1 MKVQPQTLKK
11 LRELINEETTYRSGP
26 QLVSFFNDLGFHDQY
41 GQGFPSRWMYTDAKL
56 ESINGTPELDA
67 CIRKVFSPIE
77 FVGRLSQLQQF
88 IDAFNQYLAFDG
100 WKVILKNNAITFSKT
115 SIDVIAEIQKAVHV
129 SQEKSDMSDNDFL
142 NREIEEIK
150 FPAHFY
156 DSDLIVILTNRIEEV
171 KKTLNTDAPLA
182 TIFLLGST
190 LEGIFLAV
198 ATKFP
203 RDFNSAPCAPK
214 DKDGKVKCFA
224 QWTLNNF
231 IEVAFSLGI
240 IEDDVKKFSHSL
252 RDFRN
257 YIHPYEQN
265 MRNFSPDINTAKIC
279 FQVLKAAVLQINR
292 FVSLR
297 RQ

>member
-265 MRNFSPDINTAKIC
+265 MRNFSPDNAH
-279 FQVLKAAVLQINR
+279 L
-292 FVSLR
+292 
-297 RQ
+297 